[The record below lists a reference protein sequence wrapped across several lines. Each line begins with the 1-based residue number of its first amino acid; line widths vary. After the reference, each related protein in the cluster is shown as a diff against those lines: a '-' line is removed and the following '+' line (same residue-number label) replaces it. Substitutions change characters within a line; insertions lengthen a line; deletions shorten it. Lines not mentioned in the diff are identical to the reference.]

1 MSVEEN
7 KKAFYRAFEEIWNK
21 GDYSVIPEVISPDY
35 TNNYGH
41 KGLDEFEQLVKG
53 SRTTFPDLHYSVDE
67 IIGEGDT
74 LAARLTLT
82 GTFLGKMG
90 DIQPTG
96 NRVNL
101 TSAFICRFAHGKCIE
116 TTVFSDS
123 AVLYQQLGSSPPTG

>member
-7 KKAFYRAFEEIWNK
+7 KKAFYRAFEEIWNQ

-82 GTFLGKMG
+82 GTFLGKYG
-90 DIQPTG
+90 DIEPTG
-96 NRVNL
+96 NSVNL
-101 TSAFICRFAHGKCIE
+101 TSAFICRFANGKCTE

-123 AVLYQQLGSSPPTG
+123 AVLYQQLGISPPTG